1 MGAYNIL
8 LFEEA
13 DMKVNRRQVLKA
25 GLAAS
30 TVFSPYM
37 IGLAQSRPVKLAA
50 ILPLT
55 GAFAFAENAALDA

>member
-1 MGAYNIL
+1 
-8 LFEEA
+8 
-13 DMKVNRRQVLKA
+13 MKVNRRQVLKA

-50 ILPLT
+50 INHEV
-55 GAFAFAENAALDA
+55 GS